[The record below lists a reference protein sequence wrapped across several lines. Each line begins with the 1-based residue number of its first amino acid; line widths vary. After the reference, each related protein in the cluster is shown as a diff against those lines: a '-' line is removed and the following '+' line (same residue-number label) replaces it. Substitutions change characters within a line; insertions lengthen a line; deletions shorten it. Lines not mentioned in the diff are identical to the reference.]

1 MVQRV
6 GMIVPSSNVTMEHEV
21 PAYLRGIMSSHS
33 QLTFHSTRARM
44 INVTPEELQRMNA
57 DSERCACELADAGVN
72 VLAHACLVATM
83 TMGLGAHK
91 AMEQRLVAAMAK
103 EGLTAPAISS
113 AGALV
118 RTLKRLRA
126 KRIAFVAPYLPALT
140 KVVSNYFSSEGFE
153 VVNYISL
160 GVQNNLA
167 VANLNQTELT
177 DHVLKLEM
185 DGVDTVIASACVQM
199 PSISAMKNLNLK
211 MKTPI
216 LSASLCTALEIAA
229 ALDVPSVGHSTE
241 ELITQM
247 IELS

>member
-1 MVQRV
+1 LPCRDYDYGSGGPQGYGAKACRRN
-6 GMIVPSSNVTMEHEV
+6 GK
-21 PAYLRGIMSSHS
+21 RG
-33 QLTFHSTRARM
+33 
-44 INVTPEELQRMNA
+44 
-57 DSERCACELADAGVN
+57 
-72 VLAHACLVATM
+72 
-83 TMGLGAHK
+83 
-91 AMEQRLVAAMAK
+91 
-103 EGLTAPAISS
+103 
-113 AGALV
+113 
-118 RTLKRLRA
+118 
-126 KRIAFVAPYLPALT
+126 IAFVAPYLPALT

>member
-1 MVQRV
+1 
-6 GMIVPSSNVTMEHEV
+6 
-21 PAYLRGIMSSHS
+21 
-33 QLTFHSTRARM
+33 M
-44 INVTPEELQRMNA
+44 INVTHEELQRMNA
-57 DSERCACELADAGVN
+57 DSERCARELADAGVN

-91 AMEQRLVAAMAK
+91 AMEQTLVAAMAQ

-113 AGALV
+113 AGALI

-153 VVNYISL
+153 VVNYIAL
-160 GVQNNLA
+160 GVQNNLD
-167 VANLNQTELT
+167 VANLDQTELT
-177 DHVLKLEM
+177 DHVLKLEV

-199 PSISAMKNLNLK
+199 PSILAMKSLNLK

-216 LSASLCTALEIAA
+216 ISASLCTALEIAA
-229 ALDVPSVGHSTE
+229 ALNVSSVGQSAE

-247 IELS
+247 IKLS